1 MTPPDDIVN
10 DVKVFISLWKDVE
23 NKIKADSEKLQKEYG
38 VTNEEY
44 DYDDG
49 SYFFVINNIKYKFDW
64 NEEELWA
71 LTGIVSSGPAYDYV
85 IKNNAAVKNAYD
97 IIETEMAKRGW
108 YYDPE
113 EDAYYI
119 LKNGWQTTLPYFAES
134 IDEIDEF
141 EWDAD
146 LLE

>member
-23 NKIKADSEKLQKEYG
+23 NKIKADTEKLQKEYG

-49 SYFFVINNIKYKFDW
+49 SYSLTIGGTIYNFDW
-64 NEEELWA
+64 NEEQLMSNGEV
-71 LTGIVSSGPAYDYV
+71 VSSGPAYDYV

-97 IIETEMAKRGW
+97 IIETEMTKRGW

-113 EDAYYI
+113 EYAYYI

>member
-1 MTPPDDIVN
+1 MTPPDEIIN

-23 NKIKADSEKLQKEYG
+23 NKIKADSEKLQKKYG

-49 SYFFVINNIKYKFDW
+49 SYSLTIGGIVYNFDW
-64 NEEELWA
+64 NEEQLMSN
-71 LTGIVSSGPAYDYV
+71 GKIVSSGPAYDYV

-97 IIETEMAKRGW
+97 IIETEMTKRGW
-108 YYDPE
+108 YYDLDE
-113 EDAYYI
+113 YDYYI
-119 LKNGWQTTLPYFAES
+119 SKNGWKTTLPYFAES

>member
-1 MTPPDDIVN
+1 MTPPDEIVN
-10 DVKVFISLWKDVE
+10 DVKVLISLWKDVE

-49 SYFFVINNIKYKFDW
+49 SYSLTIGGTIYNFDW
-64 NEEELWA
+64 NEEQLMSNGEV
-71 LTGIVSSGPAYDYV
+71 VSSGPAYDYV
-85 IKNNAAVKNAYD
+85 IKNKAAVKSAYD
-97 IIETEMAKRGW
+97 IIETEMTKRGW

-113 EDAYYI
+113 EYAYYI

>member
-10 DVKVFISLWKDVE
+10 DVKAFISLWKDVE
-23 NKIKADSEKLQKEYG
+23 NKIKTDSEKLQKEYG

-49 SYFFVINNIKYKFDW
+49 SYSLTIGGIIYNFDW
-64 NEEELWA
+64 NEEQLMSN
-71 LTGIVSSGPAYDYV
+71 GKVVSSGPAYDYV
-85 IKNNAAVKNAYD
+85 IKNNAAIRDAYH
-97 IIETEMAKRGW
+97 IIESEMTKRGW
-108 YYDPE
+108 YYDPDE
-113 EDAYYI
+113 YDYYI
-119 LKNGWQTTLPYFAES
+119 SKNGWKTTLPYFAES
-134 IDEIDEF
+134 IDEIDKF